1 MPAWLAC
8 AAGLTQHPLM
18 LKESTPRPPVALVTG
33 ASSGIGRAT
42 ALALARA
49 GYRLVLAGRNEERL
63 REVLFGCEACGASV
77 ETWLGNVADAAACD
91 DLAAIAASRYGR
103 LDLLVNN
110 AGIIHRASVDETSD
124 AQWHETL
131 SVNLSSVFFLSRAAI
146 PLMRTQG
153 TGCIVN
159 VASDWGLVGG
169 ERAAAYCASK
179 GAVVQLTRAMAL
191 DHSREGIRVNAVCPG
206 DVDTPMLDR
215 EAAQRG
221 VDPVAARVRAA
232 DEIPDGRLAT
242 PEDVAETILF
252 LASPGARHI
261 VGAAIPVDGGATAR

>member
-1 MPAWLAC
+1 MRPRLAYE
-8 AAGLTQHPLM
+8 ALLKQHPTM
-18 LKESTPRPPVALVTG
+18 MNKKTHSAPVALVTG

-42 ALALARA
+42 ALALAQA
-49 GYRLVLAGRNEERL
+49 GYRLVLAGRDRKRL
-63 REVLFGCEACGASV
+63 EDVQHGCEAFGAAV
-77 ETWLGNVADAAACD
+77 EFWLGDIAQAAACNS
-91 DLAAIAASRYGR
+91 LVATATEKFGR

-110 AGIIHRASVDETSD
+110 AGIIHRATVDETSD
-124 AQWHETL
+124 AQWQETL
-131 SVNLSSVFFLSRAAI
+131 SVNLSSVFYLSRAAI
-146 PLMRTQG
+146 SVMRTQG
-153 TGCIVN
+153 AGCIVN

-221 VDPVAARVRAA
+221 VDPVAARLQSAE
-232 DEIPDGRLAT
+232 EIPDGCLAE
-242 PEDVAETILF
+242 PGDVAAAILF

-261 VGAAIPVDGGATAR
+261 VGAAIPVDGGATAG